1 MLLNALSLDKTHA
14 YRDKKY
20 RQNLSL
26 KTYSKKKKL
35 GEAFAWTVGKHL
47 K

>member
-26 KTYSKKKKL
+26 KTYSKKKIL
-35 GEAFAWTVGKHL
+35 GRLLRGRLENI
-47 K
+47 